1 MLFTV
6 TRKIT
11 VCPKRDNGLKIPH
24 IIIISGPNGAGKST
38 TAPALLQ
45 GTLGVTEFVNAD
57 VIAQGLSAFNPE
69 RAAFHAGRI
78 MLERLQQLA
87 EERENFAFETTLA
100 SRTFAHWIEE
110 LKRTGY
116 AFHLFFLWLPAP
128 EFAVDRVAERVRMGG
143 HNVPED
149 TIKRRYHAGLKN
161 FFSLYRPL
169 ADSWYFYDN
178 SQGTRPLLLASEEKQ
193 AGAFISNKVEWKNI
207 TEAFSGCA
215 IQG

>member
-1 MLFTV
+1 M
-6 TRKIT
+6 
-11 VCPKRDNGLKIPH
+11 DNYLKTPH

-38 TAPALLQ
+38 TAPALLH

-69 RAAFHAGRI
+69 RAAFHAGRV
-78 MLERLQQLA
+78 MLERLHQLA

-100 SRTFAHWIEE
+100 SRTFALWIEE
-110 LKRTGY
+110 LKCVGY

-128 EFAVDRVAERVRMGG
+128 EFAVARVAERVKMGG

-149 TIKRRYHAGLKN
+149 TIKRRYQAGLKN
-161 FFSLYRPL
+161 FFNLYRPL

-193 AGAFISNKVEWKNI
+193 AGTFVNNKVIWDKI
-207 TEAFSGCA
+207 MEAYGGSTV
-215 IQG
+215 QG